1 MAAILTLPRAAA
13 LGALGRAST
22 GDELLAVLDVL
33 VDNDSADS
41 DTQADASADVL
52 NADAPAV

>member
-1 MAAILTLPRAAA
+1 MATLTLPMSAA

-41 DTQADASADVL
+41 DVADTATLEDSEV
-52 NADAPAV
+52 